1 VADAGRADLPE
12 PDDPASSESAATTL
26 GLSAGPGAIVR
37 SLPAFGFRDFRIFW
51 AGQLV
56 SLTGTW
62 IQSVAQQWLVLKLTH
77 SAFDLGLVTTIQFTP
92 LLALS
97 LIGGAISDRLPKRN
111 LLILTQIGSG
121 SLALLLGVLV
131 QTSAVRY
138 WHVLLIAGALGTIN
152 AFYVPAR
159 QAFVPEIV
167 SKETLYNAVAL
178 NSTLF
183 NAARVAGPAAGGLLI
198 ASLGLTLNFYLNAAS
213 YLAVIGGLLL
223 IRPRAARPRAEGTN
237 LLHEV
242 AEGLSYIRSTPIVLA
257 ILALVGVASLFALN
271 FTTLMP
277 VMAQDVLHVGSSGF
291 GFLLASMG
299 AGSLAGALLL
309 SFIRRHD
316 LSRQLIYTGAAVF
329 TIAEALFAL
338 SRSFGLSVPLLI
350 VVGLAST
357 VFTITANT
365 RVLSLTPPHLQGRVM
380 SVYSL
385 MFLGMTPFGS
395 LLAGAVAQRWGAPAA
410 LISGAA
416 ITLLFTILLFLY
428 RSRRRPLP
436 APQNT

>member
-1 VADAGRADLPE
+1 MADGRRADLPD
-12 PDDPASSESAATTL
+12 PDALVSSEGAGSAL
-26 GLSAGPGAIVR
+26 EPSAGPGAIVR

-92 LLALS
+92 MLALS
-97 LIGGAISDRLPKRN
+97 LIGGAVSDRLPKRN

-131 QTSAVRY
+131 QTNAVRY
-138 WHVLLIAGALGTIN
+138 WHVLLIAAALGTIN
-152 AFYVPAR
+152 VLYVPAR
-159 QAFVPEIV
+159 QAFVPELV
-167 SKETLYNAVAL
+167 SRETLYNAVAL

-183 NAARVAGPAAGGLLI
+183 NAARVAGPAIGGILI
-198 ASLGLTLNFYLNAAS
+198 ASIGLTLNFYLNAAS
-213 YLAVIGGLLL
+213 YLAVIAGLLL
-223 IRPRAARPRAEGTN
+223 IPSRSARPRAEDTN
-237 LLHEV
+237 LFHEV

-257 ILALVGVASLFALN
+257 ILSLVGVASLFALN

-291 GFLLASMG
+291 GFLMASMG
-299 AGSLAGALLL
+299 VGSLAGALLL

-329 TIAEALFAL
+329 TIAEVLFAL
-338 SRSFGLSVPLLI
+338 SRSFALSVPLLI
-350 VVGLAST
+350 LVGLAST
-357 VFTITANT
+357 VFSITANT

-395 LLAGAVAQRWGAPAA
+395 LLAGAVAERWGAPAA
-410 LISGAA
+410 LVSGAS
-416 ITLLFTILLFLY
+416 ITLVFTVLLFLY
-428 RSRRRPLP
+428 RSRRQPLL
-436 APQNT
+436 APQDA